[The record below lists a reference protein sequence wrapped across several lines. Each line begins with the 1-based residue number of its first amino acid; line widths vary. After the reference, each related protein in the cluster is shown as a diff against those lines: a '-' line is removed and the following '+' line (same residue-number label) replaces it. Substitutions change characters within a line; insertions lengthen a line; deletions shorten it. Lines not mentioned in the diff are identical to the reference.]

1 MVAARMLQSVRQLQN
16 FAQQLRDCPVT
27 NVRLPNPINML
38 KGRSTRTTIIVYPET
53 MSPRKKLKGTL
64 RKERSI
70 GLPCGN
76 VRLPF
81 PINMLKG
88 RSTRTIFIVY
98 PENICHHVRSLLR
111 VHHEKRETGRNLW
124 RLHRNKPAWSPPVNE
139 PQRRRRRRRRRAPVC
154 VGQTGIPCL
163 HSTRTSSPSEFPH
176 LCKASSQINA
186 SADRILSEGV
196 QFRRRFF
203 LLLFVCLLLLLM
215 GGEMIQIPL

>member
-16 FAQQLRDCPVT
+16 FAQQLCDCPVT
-27 NVRLPNPINML
+27 NVRLPFPINML

-98 PENICHHVRSLLR
+98 PENMSPRKKLIKGTPRKERSIGTCGGFTGTSPHGVR
-111 VHHEKRETGRNLW
+111 
-124 RLHRNKPAWSPPVNE
+124 
-139 PQRRRRRRRRRAPVC
+139 Q
-154 VGQTGIPCL
+154 
-163 HSTRTSSPSEFPH
+163 STNPRGGGGGGGGE
-176 LCKASSQINA
+176 
-186 SADRILSEGV
+186 
-196 QFRRRFF
+196 
-203 LLLFVCLLLLLM
+203 LLFVSGRQVYHACTALEHPRLVSFFTYARHHHR
-215 GGEMIQIPL
+215 

>member
-64 RKERSI
+64 RKESSI

-81 PINMLKG
+81 PINMLRQIHSHNFHSLSRKYM
-88 RSTRTIFIVY
+88 STRKKLIKGTPRKERSIGTCGGFTGTS
-98 PENICHHVRSLLR
+98 PHGVR
-111 VHHEKRETGRNLW
+111 
-124 RLHRNKPAWSPPVNE
+124 
-139 PQRRRRRRRRRAPVC
+139 Q
-154 VGQTGIPCL
+154 
-163 HSTRTSSPSEFPH
+163 STNPRGGGGGE
-176 LCKASSQINA
+176 
-186 SADRILSEGV
+186 
-196 QFRRRFF
+196 
-203 LLLFVCLLLLLM
+203 LLFVSD
-215 GGEMIQIPL
+215 IQVYHACTALEHPRLVSFLTYARHHHR